1 MMNSTSQERGVLL
14 TGILYPGPVFLIVS
28 IINTV
33 SVAYQ
38 STAALPFGTIVVIL
52 LLYTLLAIPLLAFGG
67 LIGHRFRP
75 EFQAPSPM
83 NKHMREIPSLAWY
96 RKTPSDMFLGG
107 LLSFSA
113 VFLELHQVSAS
124 LWGFK
129 IMVLPGTLF
138 MTFIILVVLTVVL
151 SIGLTFVQ
159 LSSEDHRWWWR

>member
-1 MMNSTSQERGVLL
+1 ML
-14 TGILYPGPVFLIVS
+14 TGILYPGPVFLIIS
-28 IINTV
+28 IINSV

-38 STAALPFGTIVVIL
+38 STAALPFGTIVVIVL
-52 LLYTLLAIPLLAFGG
+52 IYALLAVPLLALGG
-67 LIGHRFRP
+67 LIGHHCRP
-75 EFQAPSPM
+75 EFQAPPM
-83 NKHMREIPSLAWY
+83 NKHVREIPPLAWY

-138 MTFIILVVLTVVL
+138 MTFVILVMLTVVI
-151 SIGLTFVQ
+151 SIGLTFIQ
-159 LSSEDHRWWWR
+159 LSSEDHGWWWR